1 MQNACID
8 CSLDI
13 TQGDNKLLM
22 QIVKMPAHH
31 ALSDRSAVDN
41 ILSIQEGVMFEYSIL
56 YP

>member
-13 TQGDNKLLM
+13 RQGDNTLLM
-22 QIVKMPAHH
+22 QIVKMPAHQ

-56 YP
+56 